1 MKKLGIIICGLVL
14 VMGCQRNVY
23 RFTEGHVYGTVY
35 HVSYQSETDYAVE
48 IRQEMERVN
57 QSLSMFNKN
66 SVIARWNRGECE
78 QVDSLFVIMYRKAKE
93 VNEATGGAFDVTV
106 GPLVNAWGFG
116 FKNEKLPSGEKVDSL
131 LQYVGM
137 DKVQLEGERLVKR
150 VEGVQMDASSIAK
163 GLGVDLVAEFFDRK
177 GVQNYM
183 IEIGGEI
190 RVKGESNKQRPWHI
204 GIDKPIDDVA
214 AANRELQL
222 VLALR

>member
-93 VNEATGGAFDVTV
+93 VNEATRSEERRV
-106 GPLVNAWGFG
+106 G
-116 FKNEKLPSGEKVDSL
+116 KECRSEEHTS
-131 LQYVGM
+131 
-137 DKVQLEGERLVKR
+137 
-150 VEGVQMDASSIAK
+150 
-163 GLGVDLVAEFFDRK
+163 
-177 GVQNYM
+177 
-183 IEIGGEI
+183 
-190 RVKGESNKQRPWHI
+190 
-204 GIDKPIDDVA
+204 
-214 AANRELQL
+214 ELQSRYL
-222 VLALR
+222 ISYAVFCLKK

>member
-1 MKKLGIIICGLVL
+1 MKKLGVIICGLVL
-14 VMGCQRNVY
+14 VMGCQRNIY

-106 GPLVNAWGFG
+106 GRW
-116 FKNEKLPSGEKVDSL
+116 
-131 LQYVGM
+131 
-137 DKVQLEGERLVKR
+137 
-150 VEGVQMDASSIAK
+150 
-163 GLGVDLVAEFFDRK
+163 
-177 GVQNYM
+177 
-183 IEIGGEI
+183 
-190 RVKGESNKQRPWHI
+190 
-204 GIDKPIDDVA
+204 
-214 AANRELQL
+214 
-222 VLALR
+222 

>member
-1 MKKLGIIICGLVL
+1 M
-14 VMGCQRNVY
+14 
-23 RFTEGHVYGTVY
+23 YGTVY

-137 DKVQLEGERLVKR
+137 DKVQLEGEQIMVTFEGGYSTDRQGYRLKD
-150 VEGVQMDASSIAK
+150 GILNI
-163 GLGVDLVAEFFDRK
+163 GLRK
-177 GVQNYM
+177 T
-183 IEIGGEI
+183 
-190 RVKGESNKQRPWHI
+190 S
-204 GIDKPIDDVA
+204 A
-214 AANRELQL
+214 T
-222 VLALR
+222 VLRRLRW